1 MSPVALTELDRYR
14 IKALTVGAGGFLGLT
29 LLYSALPE
37 SLPFVVLGVVI
48 AAVWVFASWSALAR
62 WYSFHCPSCGAGF
75 FKASSLGLKF
85 IFRSP
90 YSNRCAACGFVLP
103 KT

>member
-1 MSPVALTELDRYR
+1 MNYAALTELDRFR
-14 IKALTVGAGGFLGLT
+14 IKALVVGAGGFHGLP

-37 SLPFVVLGVVI
+37 SQPFVVLGVV
-48 AAVWVFASWSALAR
+48 ATAVWVFASWLALSR
-62 WYSFHCPSCGAGF
+62 WYSFHCPSCGASF

-85 IFRSP
+85 FFRSP

>member
-1 MSPVALTELDRYR
+1 MSPVALTELDRFR
-14 IKALTVGAGGFLGLT
+14 IKALVVGVGGFLGLP

-37 SLPFVVLGVVI
+37 SRLFVVLGIFI
-48 AAVWVFASWSALAR
+48 AVVWVFASWLALSR
-62 WYSFHCPSCGAGF
+62 WYSFHCPSCDAAF

-85 IFRSP
+85 LFRSP
-90 YSNRCAACGFVLP
+90 YSNRCATCGFVLP